1 MVAPS
6 TSTILCVNLDK
17 GSVHD
22 FKIYK
27 NSKIHIPDSLEVCVD
42 LGYQGIDKI
51 IKNVSIP
58 DKKPKN
64 GTLSQEQKNTNTEK
78 SRKRIF
84 IEHVN
89 RFCKIFRIAKEV
101 YRGKH
106 RNMGK
111 TWNVIAGLVNLRY
124 ARNSGFN

>member
-1 MVAPS
+1 MVSPT

-22 FKIYK
+22 FKIFK
-27 NSKIHIPDSLEVCVD
+27 KSKLDISDSLEVCVD
-42 LGYQGIDKI
+42 LGYQGIEKL
-51 IKNVSIP
+51 IKNASIP

-64 GTLSQEQKNTNTEK
+64 GTLTQDQKNKNTEK
-78 SRKRIF
+78 SKKRIF
-84 IEHVN
+84 IEHIN
-89 RFCKIFRIAKEV
+89 RFCKIFRIVKEV

-111 TWNVIAGLVNLRY
+111 TWNVIAGLVNLRH
-124 ARNSGFN
+124 AQD

>member
-1 MVAPS
+1 M
-6 TSTILCVNLDK
+6 
-17 GSVHD
+17 
-22 FKIYK
+22 
-27 NSKIHIPDSLEVCVD
+27 
-42 LGYQGIDKI
+42 GYQGIDKI

-64 GTLSQEQKNTNTEK
+64 GTLTQEQKNKNTEK

-89 RFCKIFRIAKEV
+89 RFCKIFRIVKEI

-124 ARNSGFN
+124 GRNCEFI

>member
-1 MVAPS
+1 MVS
-6 TSTILCVNLDK
+6 TTASTILCVNLDK

-22 FKIYK
+22 FKIFK
-27 NSKIHIPDSLEVCVD
+27 NSQLDIPDSLEVCVD
-42 LGYQGIDKI
+42 LGYQGIDKV

-58 DKKPKN
+58 DKKPRN
-64 GTLSQEQKNTNTEK
+64 GTLTQDQKNKNTEK

-84 IEHVN
+84 VEHVN
-89 RFCKIFRIAKEV
+89 RFCKIFRIVKEV

-106 RNMGK
+106 RNIGK

-124 ARNSGFN
+124 G

>member
-27 NSKIHIPDSLEVCVD
+27 NSKIHVPDSLEVCVD

-51 IKNVSIP
+51 IKNASIP

-78 SRKRIF
+78 KGAPS
-84 IEHVN
+84 
-89 RFCKIFRIAKEV
+89 
-101 YRGKH
+101 
-106 RNMGK
+106 
-111 TWNVIAGLVNLRY
+111 
-124 ARNSGFN
+124 S